1 MYDVIVIGGGT
12 AGMTAALYI
21 LRTGKKVLILEAENV
36 GGQIAYSPRVENYPG
51 IPQISGSAFASQ
63 LFEQVLALGA
73 AFELETVLA
82 VRDAGRFKYVVTEET
97 EYACTSVVIATGVT
111 HRHLNIEG
119 EADLAGSGISYCAV
133 CDGAFFKDKIVAV
146 AGGGNTALQSALF
159 LSSLCKKVILIHRR
173 DEFRAESTL
182 VNQLRTKNNAI
193 FLTSSRIRGLLGT
206 RELEGLMVEEIKTGR
221 VYRLPVEGLFVSIG
235 QVPRNDCFAALL
247 QLDENGYIAAGEDCR
262 TSADGI
268 FAAGDCRTKAVRQL
282 TTAAADGAVAGLA
295 ACLYA
300 DEVMSLKS

>member
-97 EYACTSVVIATGVT
+97 EYAW
-111 HRHLNIEG
+111 
-119 EADLAGSGISYCAV
+119 
-133 CDGAFFKDKIVAV
+133 
-146 AGGGNTALQSALF
+146 
-159 LSSLCKKVILIHRR
+159 
-173 DEFRAESTL
+173 
-182 VNQLRTKNNAI
+182 
-193 FLTSSRIRGLLGT
+193 
-206 RELEGLMVEEIKTGR
+206 
-221 VYRLPVEGLFVSIG
+221 
-235 QVPRNDCFAALL
+235 
-247 QLDENGYIAAGEDCR
+247 
-262 TSADGI
+262 
-268 FAAGDCRTKAVRQL
+268 
-282 TTAAADGAVAGLA
+282 LA
-295 ACLYA
+295 AEFPIVPYA
-300 DEVMSLKS
+300 TVPSLKIKSLL